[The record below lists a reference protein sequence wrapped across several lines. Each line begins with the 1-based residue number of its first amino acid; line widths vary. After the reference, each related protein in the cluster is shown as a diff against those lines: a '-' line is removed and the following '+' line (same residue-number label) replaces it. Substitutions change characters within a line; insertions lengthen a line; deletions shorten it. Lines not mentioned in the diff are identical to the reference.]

1 MSRLYVDWKSN
12 SDWRSAIGISRHV
25 RRANESFSRTI
36 ARRMAL
42 MIIKK
47 LDSEGP
53 TRRAVQARLN
63 SRPTA
68 TTRREGKNR
77 IILQVVCTYVGI
89 AVVIVC
95 DAAMA
100 IKRDVE
106 VDPETAI
113 RKNGVTQNGITDRIG

>member
-1 MSRLYVDWKSN
+1 
-12 SDWRSAIGISRHV
+12 
-25 RRANESFSRTI
+25 
-36 ARRMAL
+36 MAL

-95 DAAMA
+95 DAARA

-106 VDPETAI
+106 IDPETAI
-113 RKNGVTQNGITDRIG
+113 GKNGITQDGIVDGIGTAYYYSCVIHVA